1 MNTYAALIVAAGRGS
16 RFGSDT
22 PKQYATLSGIPVV
35 THAMTALS
43 AHPKISH
50 VQAVIHPDDMEA
62 FSSAVGDLNVSMP
75 VFGGQTRQDSVHL
88 GLEALVTLNPDFVL
102 IHDGARPNVSQSTID
117 RVIEALE
124 NGAKG
129 VIPGIGISDTLKR
142 LGEDAEIIETVSRT
156 KIVRAQTPQGF
167 HFQSLLDAHRQSE
180 ALSLTDDAAIME
192 RVGHAVIVVDGDE
205 DNIKITEARD
215 LTKISEIMLETRTGM
230 GFDVHRFGPGDG
242 VTLGGIMIPMDKAL
256 IGHSDA
262 DVVLHAATD
271 AILGAIGDGDIGF
284 HFPPSNSKYA
294 GADSKE
300 FLLFAMDRLKACSGS
315 LVHLDL
321 TIICERPKITPHR
334 DQIRGAIA
342 ETANVTLSRIS
353 VKATTTEGLGFTGR
367 GEGIACQAVATVKS
381 LPLDHDR
388 HSDAIQSR

>member
-16 RFGSDT
+16 RFGSNT
-22 PKQYATLSGIPVV
+22 PKQYADLSGAAVI

-43 AHPKISH
+43 GHPKINK
-50 VQAVIHPDDMEA
+50 VQPVIHPDDAEA
-62 FSSAVGDLNVSMP
+62 FSNAVGDLNVSVP
-75 VFGGQTRQDSVHL
+75 VFGGQTRQDSVRR
-88 GLEALVTLNPDFVL
+88 GLEALVDLKPDFVL
-102 IHDGARPNVSQSTID
+102 IHDGARPNLSQTTID

-129 VIPGIGISDTLKR
+129 VIPGIGVIDTLKR
-142 LGEDAEIIETVSRT
+142 LGEDAQIIETVSRT
-156 KIVRAQTPQGF
+156 NMIRAQTPQGF
-167 HFQSLLDAHRQSE
+167 HFQTLLDAHRQSE
-180 ALSLTDDAAIME
+180 GLSLTDDAAIME
-192 RVGHAVIVVDGDE
+192 HAGHTVIAVDGDE
-205 DNIKITEARD
+205 SNIKITEAGD
-215 LTKISEIMLETRTGM
+215 LTKISEIMFETRTGM

-242 VTLGGIMIPMDKAL
+242 VALGGVVIPMDRSL

-271 AILGAIGDGDIGF
+271 AILGAIGDADIGF
-284 HFPPSNSKYA
+284 HFPPSNSEYA
-294 GADSKE
+294 GANSKE
-300 FLLFAMDRLKACSGS
+300 FLRFAMERLKACSGS
-315 LVHLDL
+315 LLHLDL

-334 DQIRGAIA
+334 DQIRSAVA
-342 ETANVTLSRIS
+342 ETAQVTTSRIS

-388 HSDAIQSR
+388 HSDVIQSR

>member
-16 RFGSDT
+16 RFGSKT
-22 PKQYATLSGIPVV
+22 PKQYAALSGIPVV

-50 VQAVIHPDDMEA
+50 VQPVIHPDDTEA
-62 FSSAVGDLNVSMP
+62 FSSAVGDLNVSTP

-167 HFQSLLDAHRQSE
+167 HFQSLLDAHRQSKT
-180 ALSLTDDAAIME
+180 LSLTDDAAIME
-192 RVGHAVIVVDGDE
+192 HVGHAVIVVDGDE

-284 HFPPSNSKYA
+284 HFPPSNNEYA

-300 FLLFAMDRLKACSGS
+300 FLLFAMERLKACSGS

-342 ETANVTLSRIS
+342 ETAKVTPSRIS